1 MSAGSSDPGSAPPRY
16 SGIRTF
22 ARQEHSRDLAGADV
36 AVVGLPFDTGTSYRP
51 GQRFGPEAIRSA
63 SVLLRPYNPVQ
74 RVDVLGGLRIVDWG
88 DVALAPGDT
97 GRAIGQIAEQLAPV
111 AAGGAVPLC
120 LGGDHSVALGEL
132 RALAAEGGPLGLVLL
147 DSHADTWDE
156 YGGERYFHGTPF
168 RRAVEEGL
176 VDPGR
181 SLLAGMRGSVYSEGD
196 VAAPADL
203 GFEVVAW
210 DELRRLTPP
219 DYAARVR
226 ERVGDARAFLS
237 FDVDFLDPAF
247 APATGTPE
255 PGGPTTAEALGLVRA
270 LTGIEFAGFDVVE
283 VSPPYDGP
291 GQVTALAAA
300 NIAYEMLSLVA
311 LRGAR

>member
-1 MSAGSSDPGSAPPRY
+1 VSAGTDPGSAPPRY

-22 ARQEHSRDLAGADV
+22 ARQQHTRDLEGADV
-36 AVVGLPFDTGTSYRP
+36 AVVGLPFDIGTSFRP

-74 RVDVLGGLRIVDWG
+74 EVDVLGRLRIADWG
-88 DVALAPGDT
+88 DVALSPGDT
-97 GRAIGQIAEQLAPV
+97 GRALGQIAEQLEPV
-111 AAGGAVPLC
+111 VSAGVVTLG

-132 RALAAEGGPLGLVLL
+132 RALAARHGPLGLILL

-156 YGGERYFHGTPF
+156 YGGQRYFHGTPF

-176 VDPGR
+176 VDPAR
-181 SLLAGMRGSVYSEGD
+181 SLLAGMRGPVYSAAD
-196 VAAPADL
+196 VAAPAEL
-203 GFEVVAW
+203 GFEVVPW
-210 DELRRLTPP
+210 EDLRTMAPGE
-219 DYAARVR
+219 YAERARK
-226 ERVGDARAFLS
+226 RVGDGPAFLS
-237 FDVDFLDPAF
+237 FDVDFIDPAF

-255 PGGPTTAEALGLVRA
+255 PGGPSSAEALALVRA
-270 LTGIEFAGFDVVE
+270 LTGIGFAGFDVVE

-300 NIAYEMLSLVA
+300 NAAYEMLSLLA
-311 LRGAR
+311 LAS